1 MKEEKIPMMSF
12 GEAVATCWKKYFCFK
27 GRARR
32 SEYWWFSLFCLIPY
46 ALFCLTL
53 IAEEKNTVPTFG
65 ILCILWSIVIFI
77 PSLAVQVRR
86 LHDGGYPG
94 WIILLELIPYLGGL
108 VGLFVFGVTLC
119 DSDHKENKYGPSPKY
134 RRVDE
139 ETEGIA

>member
-32 SEYWWFSLFCLIPY
+32 SEYWWFSLFCVIPY
-46 ALFCLTL
+46 ALLSMLVLADEDGIAAPVL
-53 IAEEKNTVPTFG
+53 I
-65 ILCILWSIVIFI
+65 LLWSVVIFI
-77 PSLAVQVRR
+77 PSLAAQVRR
-86 LHDGGYPG
+86 LHDRGKSG
-94 WIILLELIPYLGGL
+94 WIVILEFIPYLGWL

-119 DSDHKENKYGPSPKY
+119 DSDRKENKYGPSPKY